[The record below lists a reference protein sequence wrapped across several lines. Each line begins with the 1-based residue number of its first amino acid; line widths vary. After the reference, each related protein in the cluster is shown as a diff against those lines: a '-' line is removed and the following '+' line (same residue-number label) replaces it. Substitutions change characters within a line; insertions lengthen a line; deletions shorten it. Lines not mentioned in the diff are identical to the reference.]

1 MKSDENSTEERLRVL
16 VIDDERDHA
25 ETVAEILEV
34 GGYECAVATSGKEGA
49 RRIQSEEF
57 DLVLTDLRMGDLDG
71 LAIVRLVKEHGDTLV
86 MVISGSS
93 DVKKAVHALQEGAS
107 HYILKP
113 VSKEELL
120 AVVNKSADELRR
132 LRALRELRKQ
142 LDERFGFE
150 GLIGNSPKMS
160 ELIKGLKQFAP

>member
-1 MKSDENSTEERLRVL
+1 
-16 VIDDERDHA
+16 
-25 ETVAEILEV
+25 
-34 GGYECAVATSGKEGA
+34 
-49 RRIQSEEF
+49 
-57 DLVLTDLRMGDLDG
+57 
-71 LAIVRLVKEHGDTLV
+71 
-86 MVISGSS
+86 

-160 ELIKGLKQFAP
+160 ELIKGLKQFAPTKATVGRFFSTRSATCRRPCKPNYCVCWRMAR